1 MEKWSTRLFKL
12 TSLFALFLTD
22 TRVSLLNFSKKK
34 KKKKEMISL
43 IEESF
48 SKETLMSLE

>member
-12 TSLFALFLTD
+12 TSLFAVFLTD

-34 KKKKEMISL
+34 KKEEMISL